1 MTLTMEAVLQRAR
14 PVLPVLVLEDI
25 GLAVDLAGALQA
37 GGVEVL
43 EVTLRTERAL
53 DALAA
58 IRQAFPQL
66 LVGAGTLIHSAQFA
80 EARDAGAQFAVSPG
94 LTERLAAAAEGAGLP
109 YLPGVMT
116 LDGGI
121 ASTDGGYSAGDMAFL
136 LEWKSDLAI
145 DAAIV
150 RMIRLYSRVH
160 LLTRA
165 GAFEVILEKY
175 RLGTSGKSTVN
186 CLVTAQLSA

>member
-1 MTLTMEAVLQRAR
+1 MLSV
-14 PVLPVLVLEDI
+14 
-25 GLAVDLAGALQA
+25 
-37 GGVEVL
+37 
-43 EVTLRTERAL
+43 
-53 DALAA
+53 
-58 IRQAFPQL
+58 
-66 LVGAGTLIHSAQFA
+66 
-80 EARDAGAQFAVSPG
+80 
-94 LTERLAAAAEGAGLP
+94 LAAAEFDPDGYVHVPLTSIP
-109 YLPGVMT
+109 DTDQTRRVNRVMT